1 VGKPLSGTQL
11 WRPLGGFST
20 RSLVILLLLLGLF
33 FRVANLDRKVY
44 WVDEVAT
51 SIRIAGYTKTE
62 IISEVASGKLLHPQ
76 DLLNYQKL
84 TPQRGFQDTLQ
95 ALSNSPEHAPLY
107 FLMVRVWAMVF
118 GSSATAMRSLS
129 VLFSLIALPCL
140 YGLTLELFRAASQIP
155 QGSHFAASLALS
167 LAAISPFF
175 VAYAQEARPYSLW
188 LVSIL
193 LSSLSLLRA
202 VRLNQR
208 LSWVL
213 YSLSLV
219 LGFYTSLL
227 SIWVALGQ
235 GVWVLMVGQSR
246 LKNFAIASTASVLAF
261 TPWLWVISQH
271 WQRLQDNTTWM
282 RVPMDFLPRV
292 AIGLYSI
299 VIGFVDFPVYVP
311 IDAVIISAI
320 IADIGLLTLIGFS
333 FYFLQAQS
341 VRSAYLFVFILA
353 IATPLCLVVID
364 LITQG
369 QSSTAPRYLIPC
381 QIAVQLAIAFLFSQK
396 LRPGNRQIWK
406 VLWVVLISMGVL
418 SCAVNLE
425 TSPKYQKIR
434 NLHNLAIATV
444 INQARP
450 LAGTSKSAPLIIAE
464 STETMDLLSL
474 SRNLAEN
481 VEIKI
486 LSQSNLSSI
495 PNLCQNIFLFNPSK
509 EFRAD
514 IIAQR
519 AIQPIYQ
526 PKLLIPGEIS
536 LTLWIMKNNC
546 STRRMPQ

>member
-1 VGKPLSGTQL
+1 MNLSKPFSGVYY
-11 WRPLGGFST
+11 W

-33 FRVANLDRKVY
+33 FRIANLDRKVY

-51 SIRIAGYTKTE
+51 SIRVAGYTKAE
-62 IISEVASGKLLHPQ
+62 IISEVTSGKILHPQ

-84 TPQRGFQDTLQ
+84 TPQRDFQDTLQ

-107 FLMVRVWAMVF
+107 FLMVRVWAIVF
-118 GSSATAMRSLS
+118 GSSVAAMRSLS

-140 YGLTLELFRAASQIP
+140 YRLTLELLR
-155 QGSHFAASLALS
+155 SHFAASLALS

-193 LSSLSLLRA
+193 LSNLLLLRA

-208 LSWVL
+208 RSWVF
-213 YSLSLV
+213 YALSLV

-227 SIWVALGQ
+227 SIWVAVGQ
-235 GVWVLMVGQSR
+235 GIWVMIIGRSR
-246 LKNFAIASTASVLAF
+246 VRNFAIAITGAFLAF

-311 IDAVIISAI
+311 VDAVIIAAI
-320 IADIGLLTLIGFS
+320 IADIGLLALVGFS
-333 FYFLQAQS
+333 FYFLQTRS
-341 VRSAYLFVFILA
+341 VRPVYLFVFTLA
-353 IATPLCLVVID
+353 IATPFCLVVID
-364 LITQG
+364 LITNG

-381 QIAVQLAIAFLFSQK
+381 QIAVQLAIAFLFSHK
-396 LRPGNRQIWK
+396 LRSENPQIWRW
-406 VLWVVLISMGVL
+406 LWVVLISMGVL
-418 SCAVNLE
+418 SCAVNLD

-434 NLHNLAIATV
+434 NLHNLAIATIV
-444 INQARP
+444 NQARP
-450 LAGTSKSAPLIIAE
+450 LAGISKSAPLIIAE
-464 STETMDLLSL
+464 ATETIDLLSL
-474 SRNLAEN
+474 SRNLVEN

-486 LSQSNLSSI
+486 LSQSSPLSI
-495 PNLCQNIFLFNPSK
+495 PNLCQNIFLFNPSN
-509 EFRAD
+509 EFRA
-514 IIAQR
+514 AFVGQR
-519 AIQPIYQ
+519 SIEPVYQ

-536 LTLWIMKNNC
+536 LTLWAIKNNSC
-546 STRRMPQ
+546 STERMP

>member
-1 VGKPLSGTQL
+1 MNFSKPLSRVYS
-11 WRPLGGFST
+11 W

-51 SIRIAGYTKTE
+51 SIRVAGYTRTE
-62 IISEVASGKLLHPQ
+62 IIGEVTSGKILHPQ
-76 DLLNYQKL
+76 DLLTYQKL
-84 TPQRGFQDTLQ
+84 TPQRGFQDTFQ

-107 FLMVRVWAMVF
+107 FLIVRAWAMIF
-118 GSSATAMRSLS
+118 GSSAAAMRSLS

-140 YGLTLELFRAASQIP
+140 YGLTLELLRSR
-155 QGSHFAASLALS
+155 FAASLALS

-188 LVSIL
+188 LVAIL
-193 LSSLSLLRA
+193 LSNLLLLKA
-202 VRLNQR
+202 VRLNRR
-208 LSWVL
+208 LNWVF
-213 YSLSLV
+213 YALSLV

-227 SIWVALGQ
+227 SIWVAVGQ
-235 GVWVLMVGQSR
+235 GVWVMIIGRSQ
-246 LKNFAIASTASVLAF
+246 LKNFAIAFAGAFLAF

-311 IDAVIISAI
+311 IDAVIIAAI
-320 IADIGLLTLIGFS
+320 IADVGLLTLVGFS
-333 FYFLQAQS
+333 FHVLQARS
-341 VRSAYLFVFILA
+341 VRLVYLFVFVLA
-353 IATPLCLVVID
+353 IATPLCLVAID
-364 LITQG
+364 LITNG

-381 QIAVQLAIAFLFSQK
+381 QIAVQLAIAYLFSQK
-396 LRPGNRQIWK
+396 LRSENSQIWRC
-406 VLWVVLISMGVL
+406 LWAVLISMGML
-418 SCAVNLE
+418 SCAANLE

-434 NLHNLAIATV
+434 SLHNLAIATV
-444 INQARP
+444 INQAR
-450 LAGTSKSAPLIIAE
+450 APLVIAQ

-474 SRNLAEN
+474 SRDLAEN

-486 LSQSNLSSI
+486 LSQGNPSSI
-495 PNLCQNIFLFNPSK
+495 PHLCQDMFLFNPSK
-509 EFRAD
+509 EFRAAVVTAGRS
-514 IIAQR
+514 IE
-519 AIQPIYQ
+519 PVYQ

-536 LTLWIMKNNC
+536 LTLWMIKNDSC
-546 STRRMPQ
+546 SNRRMPQ

>member
-1 VGKPLSGTQL
+1 MNRKLLSVGFY
-11 WRPLGGFST
+11 W

-51 SIRIAGYTKTE
+51 SIRVAGYTKTE
-62 IISEVASGKLLHPQ
+62 IINEVTSGKILHPQ

-95 ALSNSPEHAPLY
+95 ALSQSPEHAPLY
-107 FLMVRVWAMVF
+107 FVMVRAWAMVF
-118 GSSATAMRSLS
+118 GSSAAAIRSLS

-155 QGSHFAASLALS
+155 QGAHFAASLALS

-193 LSSLSLLRA
+193 LSSLLLLRA

-227 SIWVALGQ
+227 SIWVALGH
-235 GVWVLMVGQSR
+235 GIWVLLMGR
-246 LKNFAIASTASVLAF
+246 LPIKNFAIASIASCLAF

-311 IDAVIISAI
+311 VDAVIVSAI
-320 IADIGLLTLIGFS
+320 IADIGLLILVGFS
-333 FYFLQAQS
+333 FYFLKNKS
-341 VRSAYLFVFILA
+341 SHLVYLFIFTLA
-353 IATPLCLVVID
+353 IATPLCLVAID
-364 LITQG
+364 WITNG

-381 QIAVQLAIAFLFSQK
+381 QIAVQLAIAYLFSQK
-396 LRPGNRQIWK
+396 LQSKKPQIWIL
-406 VLWVVLISMGVL
+406 LWIVLISMGVL
-418 SCAVNLE
+418 SCTANLE

-444 INQARP
+444 INRARFP
-450 LAGTSKSAPLIIAE
+450 LVIAE
-464 STETMDLLSL
+464 SSETMDLLSL
-474 SRNLAEN
+474 SRNLTEK

-486 LSQSNLSSI
+486 LSQSNPSRI
-495 PNLCQNIFLFNPSK
+495 PNLCRGMFLFNPSK
-509 EFRAD
+509 EFRAA
-514 IIAQR
+514 IVGQR
-519 AIQPIYQ
+519 SIEPVYQ

-536 LTLWIMKNNC
+536 LTLWAIKNDSC
-546 STRRMPQ
+546 ST

>member
-1 VGKPLSGTQL
+1 MGKPLSGTQL

>member
-1 VGKPLSGTQL
+1 MNRKPLSM
-11 WRPLGGFST
+11 GFYW

-51 SIRIAGYTKTE
+51 SIRVAGYTRTE
-62 IISEVASGKLLHPQ
+62 IISEVTSGKILHPQ

-84 TPQRGFQDTLQ
+84 TPQRGFQETLQ
-95 ALSNSPEHAPLY
+95 ALTNSPEHAPLY
-107 FLMVRVWAMVF
+107 FLMVRAWAMVF
-118 GSSATAMRSLS
+118 GSSAAAMRSLS
-129 VLFSLIALPCL
+129 VIFSLIALPCL
-140 YGLTLELFRAASQIP
+140 YWLTLELFQSR
-155 QGSHFAASLALS
+155 FAASLALS

-188 LVSIL
+188 LVAIL

-202 VRLNQR
+202 VRLNKR
-208 LSWVL
+208 LGWMF
-213 YSLSLV
+213 YTLSLV
-219 LGFYTSLL
+219 FGFYTSLL
-227 SIWVALGQ
+227 SIWVAVGH
-235 GVWVLMVGQSR
+235 GIWVMIIGRSLRDSHKGSQIR
-246 LKNFAIASTASVLAF
+246 NFAIALTGAFLAF

-311 IDAVIISAI
+311 VNAVIIAAI

-333 FYFLQAQS
+333 LYFLQAQLI
-341 VRSAYLFVFILA
+341 RPIYLFVFTLA

-364 LITQG
+364 WITNG

-381 QIAVQLAIAFLFSQK
+381 QIAVQLAISFLFSQK
-396 LRPGNRQIWK
+396 LKPGNLYTWRW
-406 VLWVVLISMGVL
+406 LWVVLISMGIL
-418 SCAVNLE
+418 SCAANLE

-444 INQARP
+444 INQARLP
-450 LAGTSKSAPLIIAE
+450 LVIAE
-464 STETMDLLSL
+464 SSETMDLLSL

-486 LSQSNLSSI
+486 LSQSNPFTI
-495 PNLCQNIFLFNPSK
+495 PNLCQDMFLFNPSK
-509 EFRAD
+509 EFRA
-514 IIAQR
+514 AVVGQR
-519 AIQPIYQ
+519 SIEPVYQ

-536 LTLWIMKNNC
+536 LTLWAIKNDSC
-546 STRRMPQ
+546 ST

>member
-1 VGKPLSGTQL
+1 MNFSKPLSRVYN
-11 WRPLGGFST
+11 W

-33 FRVANLDRKVY
+33 FRIANLDRKIY

-51 SIRIAGYTKTE
+51 SIRVAGYTRTE
-62 IISEVASGKLLHPQ
+62 IINEVTSGKILHPQ

-84 TPQRGFQDTLQ
+84 TPQRDLQDTFR

-107 FLMVRVWAMVF
+107 FLIVRAWAMVF
-118 GSSATAMRSLS
+118 GSSAAAMRSPS

-140 YGLTLELFRAASQIP
+140 YGLTLELFQ
-155 QGSHFAASLALS
+155 SHFAASLALS

-188 LVSIL
+188 LVAIL
-193 LSSLSLLRA
+193 LSSLLLLKA

-208 LSWVL
+208 GIWVL
-213 YSLSLV
+213 YALSLV
-219 LGFYTSLL
+219 FGFYTSLL

-235 GVWVLMVGQSR
+235 AAWIMLGRRSR
-246 LKNFAIASTASVLAF
+246 LRNFAIAFTSALFAF
-261 TPWLWVISQH
+261 TPWLWIMVQH

-282 RVPMDFLPRV
+282 RVPMGFLPRV
-292 AIGLYSI
+292 AIGLYSV

-311 IDAVIISAI
+311 VDAVIIAAI

-333 FYFLQAQS
+333 FYFVQAQS
-341 VRSAYLFVFILA
+341 VRPVHLFIFTLA

-364 LITQG
+364 WMTNG

-381 QIAVQLAIAFLFSQK
+381 QIAVQLAIAFVFSHK
-396 LRPGNRQIWK
+396 LRSEKPQVWK
-406 VLWVVLISMGVL
+406 MLWVVLISMGIL
-418 SCAVNLE
+418 SCAANLE

-444 INQARP
+444 INQVQP
-450 LAGTSKSAPLIIAE
+450 LAGTSKPAPLVIAE
-464 STETMDLLSL
+464 STQTMDLLSL

-481 VEIKI
+481 IEIKI
-486 LSQSNLSSI
+486 LSQSDPSSI
-495 PNLCQNIFLFNPSK
+495 PNVCQQIFLFNPSK
-509 EFRAD
+509 EFRAA
-514 IIAQR
+514 IVAQR
-519 AIQPIYQ
+519 AIVPVYQ

-536 LTLWIMKNNC
+536 LTLWAVKNDSC
-546 STRRMPQ
+546 SPKRMAQ

>member
-1 VGKPLSGTQL
+1 MNRKPLSVDFY
-11 WRPLGGFST
+11 W

-51 SIRIAGYTKTE
+51 SIRVAGYTKTE
-62 IISEVASGKLLHPQ
+62 IISQVTSGKILHPQ

-95 ALSNSPEHAPLY
+95 ALSQSPEHAPLY
-107 FLMVRVWAMVF
+107 FVMVRAWAMVF
-118 GSSATAMRSLS
+118 GSSAAAMRSLS
-129 VLFSLIALPCL
+129 VVFSLIALPCL
-140 YGLTLELFRAASQIP
+140 YGLTLELLQ
-155 QGSHFAASLALS
+155 SHFAASLALS

-188 LVSIL
+188 LVAIL
-193 LSSLSLLRA
+193 LSNLLLLRA
-202 VRLNQR
+202 IRLNKR
-208 LSWVL
+208 LSWMF
-213 YSLSLV
+213 YAFSLIF
-219 LGFYTSLL
+219 GFYTSLL
-227 SIWVALGQ
+227 SIWVAVGQ
-235 GVWVLMVGQSR
+235 GLWVMIIGR
-246 LKNFAIASTASVLAF
+246 LRIRNFAIASIASCLAF

-311 IDAVIISAI
+311 VDAVIMAAI
-320 IADIGLLTLIGFS
+320 IADIGLLILVGFS
-333 FYFLQAQS
+333 FYFLKNKS
-341 VRSAYLFVFILA
+341 SYLVYLFVFTLA
-353 IATPLCLVVID
+353 IATPLCLVMID
-364 LITQG
+364 WITNG

-396 LRPGNRQIWK
+396 LKPGNFYIWRW
-406 VLWVVLISMGVL
+406 LWVVLISMGIL

-444 INQARP
+444 INQARSP
-450 LAGTSKSAPLIIAE
+450 LVIAE
-464 STETMDLLSL
+464 SSETMDLLSL
-474 SRNLAEN
+474 SRNLAEK

-486 LSQSNLSSI
+486 LSQSNPSSI
-495 PNLCQNIFLFNPSK
+495 PNLCRGMFLFNPSK
-509 EFRAD
+509 EFRA
-514 IIAQR
+514 AVVGQR
-519 AIQPIYQ
+519 SIEPVYQ

-536 LTLWIMKNNC
+536 LTLWAIKNDSC
-546 STRRMPQ
+546 ST

>member
-434 NLHNLAIATV
+434 NLHNLAIANI

-450 LAGTSKSAPLIIAE
+450 PAGTSKSAPLVIAE

-486 LSQSNLSSI
+486 LPQGNSSSI
-495 PNLCQNIFLFNPSK
+495 PNLCQDIFLFNPSK

>member
-1 VGKPLSGTQL
+1 MNSKPLSRVYY
-11 WRPLGGFST
+11 W

-51 SIRIAGYTKTE
+51 SIRVAGYTKTE
-62 IISEVASGKLLHPQ
+62 IISEVTSSKILHPQ

-95 ALSNSPEHAPLY
+95 ALSQSPEHAPLY
-107 FLMVRVWAMVF
+107 FLMVRAWAMVF
-118 GSSATAMRSLS
+118 GSSAAAMRSLS
-129 VLFSLIALPCL
+129 VIFSLIALPCL
-140 YGLTLELFRAASQIP
+140 YGLTLELLRSR
-155 QGSHFAASLALS
+155 FAASLALS

-188 LVSIL
+188 LVTIL
-193 LSSLSLLRA
+193 LSNLLLLRA
-202 VRLNQR
+202 VRLNKR
-208 LSWVL
+208 LNWGF
-213 YSLSLV
+213 YALSVV

-227 SIWVALGQ
+227 SIWVAVGQ
-235 GVWVLMVGQSR
+235 GVWVMIIGRSR
-246 LKNFAIASTASVLAF
+246 VRNFAIAFTGAFLTF

-311 IDAVIISAI
+311 IDAVIIAAI
-320 IADIGLLTLIGFS
+320 IADIGLLALVGFS

-341 VRSAYLFVFILA
+341 VRPVYLFVFILA

-364 LITQG
+364 LITHG

-381 QIAVQLAIAFLFSQK
+381 QIAVQLAIAYLFSQK
-396 LRPGNRQIWK
+396 FRSENSQIWK
-406 VLWVVLISMGVL
+406 LLWVVLISMGIL
-418 SCAVNLE
+418 SCAANLE

-434 NLHNLAIATV
+434 SLHNLAIATIV
-444 INQARP
+444 NQARP
-450 LAGTSKSAPLIIAE
+450 LAGISKSAPLVIAE

-474 SRNLAEN
+474 SRDLAED

-486 LSQSNLSSI
+486 LSQGSPLSI
-495 PNLCQNIFLFNPSK
+495 PNLCQDIFLFNPSK
-509 EFRAD
+509 EFRTA
-514 IIAQR
+514 IAAGR
-519 AIQPIYQ
+519 SIEPVYQ

-536 LTLWIMKNNC
+536 LTLWMIRNNPC
-546 STRRMPQ
+546 STRRITQ

>member
-1 VGKPLSGTQL
+1 MNSKPLRGVYC
-11 WRPLGGFST
+11 W

-51 SIRIAGYTKTE
+51 SIRVAGYTKTE
-62 IISEVASGKLLHPQ
+62 IISEVTSGKILHPQ

-84 TPQRGFQDTLQ
+84 TPQRGFQDTFQ

-107 FLMVRVWAMVF
+107 FLLVRAWAMVF
-118 GSSATAMRSLS
+118 GSSAAAMRSLS

-140 YGLTLELFRAASQIP
+140 YGLTIELFR
-155 QGSHFAASLALS
+155 SHFAASLALS

-188 LVSIL
+188 IVAIL
-193 LSSLSLLRA
+193 LSNLLLLRA
-202 VRLNQR
+202 VRLNQCQG
-208 LSWVL
+208 WVL
-213 YSLSLV
+213 YALSLIF
-219 LGFYTSLL
+219 GFYTSLL

-235 GVWVLMVGQSR
+235 GIWVLISGRSR
-246 LKNFAIASTASVLAF
+246 VKSFAIAFTGAFLAF

-311 IDAVIISAI
+311 VDAIIISAI
-320 IADIGLLTLIGFS
+320 LADIGLLTLVGFS
-333 FYFLQAQS
+333 FCFLKTQS
-341 VRSAYLFVFILA
+341 VRLVYLFVFTLV
-353 IATPLCLVVID
+353 IATPFCLVVID

-396 LRPGNRQIWK
+396 LRPENSQIWRW
-406 VLWVVLISMGVL
+406 LWVVLISMGVL
-418 SCAVNLE
+418 SCMVNLE

-444 INQARP
+444 INRVRSP
-450 LAGTSKSAPLIIAE
+450 LVIAE

-474 SRNLAEN
+474 SHNLAEK

-486 LSQSNLSSI
+486 LSQGNPLRIS
-495 PNLCQNIFLFNPSK
+495 NLCQNTFLFNPSK
-509 EFRAD
+509 EFRAAV
-514 IIAQR
+514 IAQR
-519 AIQPIYQ
+519 SIEPVYQ

-536 LTLWIMKNNC
+536 LTLWAIKNDSC